1 MRFQVL
7 GNFEVLAGDR
17 VRTPSAPKLRKTL
30 ALLILRHNEVVSTK
44 ELIDE
49 LWGMRPPSK
58 AVRAVHTYI
67 YELRRALEEPP
78 ASANPCLLLTRPNGY
93 LVQLPRGAVD
103 LNSFRALVK
112 DGSEALSAGNP
123 ARAGRLLARSLSLW
137 RGSALANVDCGE
149 LLEPHAAELEESRM
163 RALELRIE
171 ADFQLG
177 RHQQLTAEL
186 KALAAAMPLHEGVY
200 AKLILA
206 LYRSNRRGEALK
218 VFQDLRRHL
227 ISELGLEPGPELQR
241 LQQAVLAADST
252 LDPPSAPQTPRTRA
266 PSRWV
271 VVGPPAQLPRDSV
284 DFVGRESV
292 VGELTRSL
300 RRGTSDTAMPLVSL
314 IGMPGVGK
322 TATAVHLAHTVRR
335 DYPDGQLFLSL
346 RGTRAVPLSAMDG
359 TEQILRGIGVP
370 SEELPGT
377 LAGRIA
383 MFRTWSSGRRV
394 LLVLDDADSVAQV
407 DPLLPG
413 GTDCAVLITGRSRL
427 YGLPGARSV
436 RLGPLAVRDGVELL
450 RRHVGVERIAAEPDA
465 AQGLVRFVEGLPLA
479 VNFLGERLAALPT
492 AKISSVL
499 EGIQS
504 AKGVCGLSEL
514 AAVGLDLYGRFEAS
528 FSRLDEETRTMA
540 LRLALM
546 PRHRFNSPEAARTLG
561 VDGAVAEL
569 LLMRLAD
576 ASLLEA
582 VGPDGASPHQ
592 RTYWFPDLVR
602 EYATERGSE
611 RGLAELPPVDPAR
624 KERFRE
630 ESRS

>member
-7 GNFEVLAGDR
+7 GNFEVLAGDHI
-17 VRTPSAPKLRKTL
+17 RTPSAPKLRKTL
-30 ALLILRHNEVVSTK
+30 ALLILRHNQVVSTK

-67 YELRRALEEPP
+67 YELRRALEEPQGLT
-78 ASANPCLLLTRPNGY
+78 SPCHLLTRPNGY
-93 LVQLPRGAVD
+93 LVQLPCGAVD
-103 LNSFRALVK
+103 LNSFRTLVK

-137 RGSALANVDCGE
+137 RGTALANVDCGE

-227 ISELGLEPGPELQR
+227 IRELGLEPGPELQR

-252 LDPPSAPQTPRTRA
+252 LDPPAAPEPRGPA
-266 PSRWV
+266 PARWTA
-271 VVGPPAQLPRDSV
+271 VGPPAQLPRDSV
-284 DFVGRESV
+284 DFVGREKV
-292 VGELTRSL
+292 VEELAGEL
-300 RRGTSDTAMPLVSL
+300 RRGSGDTAMPLVSL

-322 TATAVHLAHTVRR
+322 TATAVHLAHSVRR
-335 DYPDGQLFLSL
+335 EYPDGQLFLSL
-346 RGTRAVPLSAMDG
+346 RGTRAVPLTAMDG

-370 SEELPGT
+370 TDELPTT
-377 LAGRIA
+377 LAGRIS

-413 GTDCAVLITGRSRL
+413 GTGCAVLITGRSRL

-436 RLGPLAVRDGVELL
+436 RLGPLALRAGVELL
-450 RRHVGVERIAAEPDA
+450 ARHVGPERIAAEPEA

-492 AKISSVL
+492 LQVATVL
-499 EGIQS
+499 EGIES

-546 PRHRFNSPEAARTLG
+546 PRRRFDVGQAARTLG
-561 VDGAVAEL
+561 VGSAVAEL

-576 ASLLEA
+576 ASLLDA
-582 VGPDGASPHQ
+582 AGPDGAAADQ
-592 RTYWFPDLVR
+592 RTYWFPELVR

-611 RGLAELPPVDPAR
+611 RALRALPPVDSGA
-624 KERFRE
+624 EGRFRE
-630 ESRS
+630 ESRR

>member
-7 GNFEVLAGDR
+7 GNFEVLAGDQ

-30 ALLILRHNEVVSTK
+30 ALLILRHNQVVSTK

-67 YELRRALEEPP
+67 YELRRALEEPELGP
-78 ASANPCLLLTRPNGY
+78 TPCRLLTRPNGY
-93 LVQLPRGAVD
+93 LVQLPDNAVD
-103 LNSFRALVK
+103 LNAFRALVK

-123 ARAGRLLARSLSLW
+123 ARAGRMLARSLSLW

-227 ISELGLEPGPELQR
+227 IRELGLEPGPELQR

-252 LDPPSAPQTPRTRA
+252 LDPPSTPEVRTSAPA
-266 PSRWV
+266 RWV
-271 VVGPPAQLPRDSV
+271 AVGPPAQLPRDNV
-284 DFVGRESV
+284 DFIGREAV
-292 VGELTRSL
+292 VGELAGTL
-300 RRGTSDTAMPLVSL
+300 RRGGANDTAMPLVSL

-359 TEQILRGIGVP
+359 TEQILRGIAVP
-370 SEELPGT
+370 SEELPTT

-394 LLVLDDADSVAQV
+394 LLVLDDADSMAQV

-413 GTDCAVLITGRSRL
+413 GTGCAVLITGRTRL

-436 RLGPLAVRDGVELL
+436 RLGPLAVRDGVDLL
-450 RRHVGVERIAAEPDA
+450 ARHVGRERIAAEPDA
-465 AQGLVRFVEGLPLA
+465 AQGLVRFMEGLPLA
-479 VNFLGERLAALPT
+479 VNFLGERLAALPD
-492 AKISSVL
+492 AKVSAVL
-499 EGIQS
+499 EGIES
-504 AKGVCGLSEL
+504 ARGVCGLSEL

-546 PRHRFNSPEAARTLG
+546 PRRRFDVARAARTLG
-561 VDGAVAEL
+561 VDSAVAEL
-569 LLMRLAD
+569 LLMRLSD

-582 VGPDGASPHQ
+582 AGPDGASPDQ
-592 RTYWFPDLVR
+592 LTYWFPELVR
-602 EYATERGSE
+602 EYATERGSD
-611 RGLAELPPVDPAR
+611 RALASLPRVGSGCEDR
-624 KERFRE
+624 YRE
-630 ESRS
+630 ESRR